1 VLARQAPN
9 SLRETKALMM
19 APKKAALREI
29 VALENEA
36 LTRTVG
42 SPENREAIAA
52 FMEKRSPDFTA
63 ARLKAAQKG

>member
-1 VLARQAPN
+1 
-9 SLRETKALMM
+9 MM
-19 APKKAALREI
+19 APKKAAFREI
-29 VALENEA
+29 IALENEA

-63 ARLKAAQKG
+63 ARLRAAQNG